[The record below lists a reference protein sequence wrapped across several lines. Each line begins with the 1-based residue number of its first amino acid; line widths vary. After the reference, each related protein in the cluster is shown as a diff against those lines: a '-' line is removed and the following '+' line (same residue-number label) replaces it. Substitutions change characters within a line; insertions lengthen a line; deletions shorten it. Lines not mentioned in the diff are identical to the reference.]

1 MRARRIAAPR
11 GARGAS
17 RGLQARAVGR
27 DPAVGY
33 GCAVLL
39 RYAHPGRALYYLPR
53 GARPRGDHL
62 RARLARAE
70 AGGRTLRPRAGGR
83 PGFGSLAACEVR
95 DRHPRRGHLRHR
107 LRARRGE
114 PARPCDLR
122 LAGGGTRG
130 LMSASDPGRE
140 NMLDGENVV
149 LAYSGGLDTSV
160 CLKWLEERGAK
171 PYALYLDLGQ
181 GEPAGDVRSK
191 ALEIGASDAF
201 VRDARAEFAEE
212 YVAPA
217 IKANALYGGRYPL
230 FTALARP
237 LIAKKLVEAARE
249 VGATHIAHGSTGKG
263 NDQVRF
269 DVTTASIAPD
279 LTVVA
284 PVRDWNMNRPEEIE
298 YAREHGI
305 PVPVTRES
313 PYSVDANLWGRSIEA
328 GPLEDPDHEPTEDVF
343 ELTTAP
349 EEAPDEPRYVEIG
362 FQEGLPVSLD
372 GEELA
377 LVELIAQLN
386 RVAGEH
392 GVGRIDMIED
402 RLVGIKSREVYEAPA
417 ALAIIQ
423 SHRELE
429 TLTLTKD
436 VLRFKSSVEQRYAEL
451 TYDGLWF
458 TPLKTALD
466 AFIEET
472 QKTVTGTVRLK
483 LFKGSSPVAGRTAP
497 QALYNKDLATYDP
510 NSTFDEA
517 SAAGFIA
524 LWGLPARQWAGVNG
538 GIEDPSS
545 IESKL
550 QG

>member
-1 MRARRIAAPR
+1 
-11 GARGAS
+11 
-17 RGLQARAVGR
+17 
-27 DPAVGY
+27 
-33 GCAVLL
+33 
-39 RYAHPGRALYYLPR
+39 
-53 GARPRGDHL
+53 
-62 RARLARAE
+62 
-70 AGGRTLRPRAGGR
+70 
-83 PGFGSLAACEVR
+83 
-95 DRHPRRGHLRHR
+95 
-107 LRARRGE
+107 
-114 PARPCDLR
+114 
-122 LAGGGTRG
+122 
-130 LMSASDPGRE
+130 MSANDPGRE

-362 FQEGLPVSLD
+362 FQEGLPTSLD
-372 GEELA
+372 GKELE
-377 LVELIAQLN
+377 LVELIAELN
-386 RVAGEH
+386 DVAGAH
-392 GVGRIDMIED
+392 GFGRVDMIED
-402 RLVGIKSREVYEAPA
+402 RLVGIKSREIYEAPA

-423 SHRELE
+423 AHRELE

-436 VLRFKSSVEQRYAEL
+436 VLRFKTTIEQRYAEL

-458 TPLKTALD
+458 TPLKSAFD
-466 AFIEET
+466 AFIQET
-472 QKTVTGTVRLK
+472 QKTVTGAVRLK
-483 LFKGSSPVAGRTAP
+483 LFKGSSTVAGRDAP
-497 QALYNKDLATYDP
+497 HALYSKDLATYDP

-517 SAAGFIA
+517 AAAGFIA
-524 LWGLPARQWAGVNG
+524 LWGLPARQWAGVNRDIG
-538 GIEDPSS
+538 
-545 IESKL
+545 
-550 QG
+550 